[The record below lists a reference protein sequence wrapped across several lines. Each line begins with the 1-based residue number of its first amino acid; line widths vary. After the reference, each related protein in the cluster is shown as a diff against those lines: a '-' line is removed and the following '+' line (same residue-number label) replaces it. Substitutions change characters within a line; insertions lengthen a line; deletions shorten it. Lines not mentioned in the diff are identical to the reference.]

1 MNSHDPH
8 DDTRVIPAE
17 KLKELAVEIQLAA
30 IRENQRFG
38 LPMIYGRDG
47 QVVHV
52 DPFEAETELL
62 RDHPELAVPVAPVLK

>member
-1 MNSHDPH
+1 MNSPDPH

-47 QVVHV
+47 KVIHV
-52 DPFEAETELL
+52 DPFEAEAELL
-62 RDHPELAVPVAPVLK
+62 QDHPELAAPVVPVLK